1 MVPLMTTDF
10 SMSDPIAA
18 GDAPIR
24 FDTKFVVVV
33 RDDLAVWQKLNVASF
48 LAGGIAGAQPE
59 LAGEPYRDGSD
70 KLYGRLVRQPI
81 LVMAGTA
88 AEIAAAVRRAKERGL
103 LPSIYTHDLFATGH
117 DAANRAAVAAVAT
130 EALDL
135 VGMAVH
141 GDRRDVDK
149 VTKGLKLHP

>member
-1 MVPLMTTDF
+1 MP
-10 SMSDPIAA
+10 DPTSTSE
-18 GDAPIR
+18 APIR

-33 RDDLAVWQKLNVASF
+33 RDDLAVWQKLNVAAF
-48 LAGGIAGAQPE
+48 LAGGIAGAQPQ
-59 LAGEPYRDGSD
+59 LAGEPYRDASD
-70 KLYGRLVRQPI
+70 KVYGRLVRQPI
-81 LVMAGTA
+81 LVMTGSG

-103 LPSIYTHDLFATGH
+103 LPSIYTRELFATGH

-135 VGMAVH
+135 VGMGVH
-141 GDRRDVDK
+141 GDRKDVDK